1 MGSLM
6 TVENISDA
14 EFVRLQQMGWLLV
27 CVDNYRSNRFVYSFR
42 RAW

>member
-14 EFVRLQQMGWLLV
+14 EFIRLQQMGWMLV
-27 CVDNYRSNRFVYSFR
+27 CVDNRASKFVYSFR
-42 RAW
+42 KAW

>member
-1 MGSLM
+1 MGSIM

-14 EFVRLQQMGWLLV
+14 DFLKLQQMGWLLV
-27 CVDNYRSNRFVYSFR
+27 CVDNYNPKKFVYSFR